1 MQRWLLRWTRLRTKE
16 RAHDGAWLAG
26 SLAGLANV
34 ERSALHFEWAA
45 LASEDSSQ
53 PPQQPKEYWQLMEG
67 DDQLPESWSSDGED
81 DYRSRNASSDNDS
94 HSSSGGSSS
103 SASASGSSY
112 YYSSDEDSYSSS
124 SSFDSA
130 RHRHNVGLA
139 DQLGAFRDTLVR
151 GLRHRRNSRTPVNS
165 RHGSDHA
172 RDVHLRIDERDGYNG
187 SENINDDNV
196 DDDDDDSPYHHNR
209 KRRRPGLGYTYTRG
223 PDDGKMGKVWRII
236 CLIFRVVEH
245 RAPAIC
251 GSKKATIG
259 LLCSVLLWLLARIS
273 ADSGVLGGST
283 LASASDE
290 DSTRSLLDKLK
301 LLRQEND
308 PNSHH
313 ALGSAAGDRNKK
325 GPKNR
330 KGGKRKDGVNDKLPA
345 GCAYPSSSW
354 VMRSFPNCNEIHEI
368 DLRQGYNPRRRNI
381 DPAAMAAAAEGGE
394 LTGYVGS
401 GLWRDVWKVDPRG
414 EAAMMGAD
422 QNNKEDDF
430 DYVAPPA
437 VLKAMKQEHQYD
449 FRNNDRHR
457 RDALVMERLS
467 SSKYVVDIYAYCGN
481 SVLSEYVGRTLDD
494 FIYLDDEVE
503 AEGGE
508 AGVVEDKELKRLLDT
523 LPELTRDTPAGR
535 IRLALDVFRGIA
547 ELHEIDGGPIV
558 HADLQAKQFLL
569 DPLTKTI
576 RINDFNRC
584 RMLPRKDGD
593 KDGETCPVKIPSAPG
608 ANRSPEE
615 YSQMKL
621 TEKIDVYS
629 GANVLYGILTGRRH
643 FADSNNR
650 SIKKLVMNGQKPP
663 IPDEFKVEPSD
674 KALADLIGRAYE
686 RNPQRRIS
694 AGEMVQELEKLLLM
708 TQDRIEDNGAKDSL
722 RKK

>member
-1 MQRWLLRWTRLRTKE
+1 MR
-16 RAHDGAWLAG
+16 
-26 SLAGLANV
+26 
-34 ERSALHFEWAA
+34 
-45 LASEDSSQ
+45 
-53 PPQQPKEYWQLMEG
+53 
-67 DDQLPESWSSDGED
+67 ED
-81 DYRSRNASSDNDS
+81 DDSSSDN
-94 HSSSGGSSS
+94 HSRSSMSSSS
-103 SASASGSSY
+103 SASGGSS
-112 YYSSDEDSYSSS
+112 YYSSDEESDGESYSSL
-124 SSFDSA
+124 SSFGSG
-130 RHRHNVGLA
+130 RYRYNPGLA

-151 GLRHRRNSRTPVNS
+151 GLRHRRNSRTPANS
-165 RHGSDHA
+165 QHGSDHA
-172 RDVHLRIDERDGYNG
+172 GDVHLRIDERDGYDG
-187 SENINDDNV
+187 ENIKYN

-209 KRRRPGLGYTYTRG
+209 KKRRAGQQYSYMG
-223 PDDGKMGKVWRII
+223 PDDGRMGKVRRIL
-236 CLIFRVVEH
+236 CLLFRVVEH

-251 GSKKATIG
+251 GSKKATVV
-259 LLCSVLLWLLARIS
+259 LVCSVLLWVLARIS
-273 ADSGVLGGST
+273 ADSGVFGGAT
-283 LASASDE
+283 SASDE
-290 DSTRSLLDKLK
+290 DSQGRLLDQLK

-308 PNSHH
+308 RDSHY
-313 ALGSAAGDRNKK
+313 ALGSAAGENIKK
-325 GPKNR
+325 GSSSR

-345 GCAYPSSSW
+345 GCAYPSDSW
-354 VMRSFPNCNEIHEI
+354 VTRSYPNCNEIHEI
-368 DLRQGYNPRRRNI
+368 DLRQSYNPRRRNV
-381 DPAAMAAAAEGGE
+381 DSAAIAAAAEGSR

-414 EAAMMGAD
+414 QVAIAGKN
-422 QNNKEDDF
+422 QNEDDF
-430 DYVAPPA
+430 DVAPLA
-437 VLKAMKQEHQYD
+437 VLKAMKQEHPYD
-449 FRNNDRHR
+449 FRNHDRHR

-467 SSKYVVDIYAYCGN
+467 SSKYVVDLYAYCGN

-494 FIYLDDEVE
+494 FLYQKDKGKE
-503 AEGGE
+503 EGE
-508 AGVVEDKELKRLLDT
+508 EEEEEEKEDKELKRLLDK

-535 IRLALDVFRGIA
+535 VRLALDVFRGIA

-569 DPLTKTI
+569 DPSTRTI

-593 KDGETCPVKIPSAPG
+593 KDSETCAVKIPSAPG

-650 SIKKLVMNGQKPP
+650 MIKKLVMNGQKPP
-663 IPDEFKVEPSD
+663 IPEEFKVEPTD

-694 AGEMVQELEKLLLM
+694 ATEMVQQLEKLLIV
-708 TQDRIEDNGAKDSL
+708 TQGGNEDNGGKDSL
-722 RKK
+722 QKK

>member
-1 MQRWLLRWTRLRTKE
+1 MEDDDHLSR
-16 RAHDGAWLAG
+16 G
-26 SLAGLANV
+26 
-34 ERSALHFEWAA
+34 
-45 LASEDSSQ
+45 EDS
-53 PPQQPKEYWQLMEG
+53 ER
-67 DDQLPESWSSDGED
+67 WSSDGED
-81 DYRSRNASSDNDS
+81 DHISRNASSNNDS
-94 HSSSGGSSS
+94 HSSGSSSS
-103 SASASGSSY
+103 SASTSGSSY
-112 YYSSDEDSYSSS
+112 YYSSDEESDGDSYSSS
-124 SSFDSA
+124 SSFDSG
-130 RHRHNVGLA
+130 RHRHNPGLA

-151 GLRHRRNSRTPVNS
+151 GLRHRRNSRTPANS

-172 RDVHLRIDERDGYNG
+172 GDVHLRIDERDGYG
-187 SENINDDNV
+187 SENINYDDN
-196 DDDDDDSPYHHNR
+196 DDDDDSPYHHNR
-209 KRRRPGLGYTYTRG
+209 KRRRPGQGYTYTRG
-223 PDDGKMGKVWRII
+223 PDDGCKMGKVRRII
-236 CLIFRVVEH
+236 CLIFRVVGH

-251 GSKKATIG
+251 GSKKATIV

-273 ADSGVLGGST
+273 TDSGVLGGAT
-283 LASASDE
+283 LASESDE
-290 DSTRSLLDKLK
+290 DSTSSLLDKLK

-308 PNSHH
+308 RDSHH
-313 ALGSAAGDRNKK
+313 ALGSAAGNSNKK

-345 GCAYPSSSW
+345 GCAYPSDSW
-354 VMRSFPNCNEIHEI
+354 VTRSYPNCNEIHEI
-368 DLRQGYNPRRRNI
+368 DLRQGYNPRRKSI
-381 DPAAMAAAAEGGE
+381 DSTAMAAAAEGGK

-414 EAAMMGAD
+414 EAAMMGTE
-422 QNNKEDDF
+422 QNKKEDDY
-430 DYVAPPA
+430 DDVEPPA
-437 VLKAMKQEHQYD
+437 VLKAMKQQHPYD

-494 FIYLDDEVE
+494 FIYLDDKEKTEEEEEE
-503 AEGGE
+503 A
-508 AGVVEDKELKRLLDT
+508 AEDKELKRLLDT
-523 LPELTRDTPAGR
+523 LPARDTPAGR

-629 GANVLYGILTGRRH
+629 GANVLYGILTGNRH
-643 FADSNNR
+643 FADRNNR

-663 IPDEFKVEPSD
+663 IPDEFKIEPSD

-694 AGEMVQELEKLLLM
+694 ASEMVQELEKLLLM
-708 TQDRIEDNGAKDSL
+708 ARDGSKDNGTKDSL

>member
-1 MQRWLLRWTRLRTKE
+1 MESDDHSREDGE
-16 RAHDGAWLAG
+16 R
-26 SLAGLANV
+26 
-34 ERSALHFEWAA
+34 
-45 LASEDSSQ
+45 
-53 PPQQPKEYWQLMEG
+53 
-67 DDQLPESWSSDGED
+67 WSSGGED
-81 DYRSRNASSDNDS
+81 DYSSGNASSDNDS
-94 HSSSGGSSS
+94 HSSSGSSS
-103 SASASGSSY
+103 SSASGSSY
-112 YYSSDEDSYSSS
+112 YSSDEGSDGDSYSYSSS
-124 SSFDSA
+124 SSFDSR

-151 GLRHRRNSRTPVNS
+151 GLRHRRNSRTPANS

-172 RDVHLRIDERDGYNG
+172 GDVHLRINERDGYA
-187 SENINDDNV
+187 SENLNDHG

-209 KRRRPGLGYTYTRG
+209 KRRRPGQGYTYGLG
-223 PDDGKMGKVWRII
+223 PDDGKMGKARRIFG
-236 CLIFRVVEH
+236 LIFRLVEH

-251 GSKKATIG
+251 GSKKATIV
-259 LLCSVLLWLLARIS
+259 LLCSVLLWLLTRIS
-273 ADSGVLGGST
+273 ADSGVFGGATS
-283 LASASDE
+283 ASASDK
-290 DSTRSLLDKLK
+290 DSTSSLLDKLK
-301 LLRQEND
+301 LLRLEND
-308 PNSHH
+308 PDSHH
-313 ALGSAAGDRNKK
+313 ALGSAAGNSNKK

-345 GCAYPSSSW
+345 GCAYPSDSW
-354 VMRSFPNCNEIHEI
+354 VLRSFPNCNEIHEI

-381 DPAAMAAAAEGGE
+381 DSAAMAAAAEGGR

-414 EAAMMGAD
+414 ETATMGSE
-422 QNNKEDDF
+422 QNKEE
-430 DYVAPPA
+430 DYVDNIAPPA
-437 VLKAMKQEHQYD
+437 VLKAMKQEHPYD

-467 SSKYVVDIYAYCGN
+467 SSRYVVDIYAYCGN

-494 FIYLDDEVE
+494 LIYLDDKVKVE
-503 AEGGE
+503 GQEEAAAAE
-508 AGVVEDKELKRLLDT
+508 DMELKRLLDT

-535 IRLALDVFRGIA
+535 IRLALDVFRGIS

-569 DPLTKTI
+569 DPSTKTI

-593 KDGETCPVKIPSAPG
+593 KDGEICPVKIPSAPG

-643 FADSNNR
+643 FADSSNR

-663 IPDEFKVEPSD
+663 IPDEFKIEPSD

-694 AGEMVQELEKLLLM
+694 ASEMVQELENLLLM
-708 TQDRIEDNGAKDSL
+708 TQDGSKDNGAKDSL

>member
-1 MQRWLLRWTRLRTKE
+1 
-16 RAHDGAWLAG
+16 
-26 SLAGLANV
+26 
-34 ERSALHFEWAA
+34 
-45 LASEDSSQ
+45 
-53 PPQQPKEYWQLMEG
+53 MEG
-67 DDQLPESWSSDGED
+67 DDHLPERWSSDGQDEALRD
-81 DYRSRNASSDNDS
+81 DYSSRNASSDNDS
-94 HSSSGGSSS
+94 HSSSGSSSS

-124 SSFDSA
+124 SSFDSE
-130 RHRHNVGLA
+130 RHRHNAGLA

-151 GLRHRRNSRTPVNS
+151 GLRHRRNSRTPANS
-165 RHGSDHA
+165 WHGSDHA
-172 RDVHLRIDERDGYNG
+172 GDVHLRIDERD
-187 SENINDDNV
+187 INDDDIV
-196 DDDDDDSPYHHNR
+196 DDDDDSPYHHNR

-708 TQDRIEDNGAKDSL
+708 TQDGIEDNGAKDSL